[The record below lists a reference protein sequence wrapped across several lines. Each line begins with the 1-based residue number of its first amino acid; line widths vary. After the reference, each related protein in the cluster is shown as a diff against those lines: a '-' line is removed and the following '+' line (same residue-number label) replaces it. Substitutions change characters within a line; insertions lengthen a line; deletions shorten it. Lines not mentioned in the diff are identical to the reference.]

1 MLQINRVLCPVDF
14 SEFSRHA
21 LDHAVAIARQYG
33 GRVTALYVIPPV
45 VSLIPSAES
54 PLYPPVVYTEADLQQ
69 FRDEL
74 DRFVHEECE
83 GCPVDT
89 LVTEGSPVP
98 EIVRQAGALH
108 ADLVVL
114 GTHGRSGFERLVLG
128 SVTERALRKLT
139 TCPVLTVPP
148 RAPDAVPSTPELYAR
163 ILCAIDFS
171 PSSMKALAVASSFA
185 KEADADLTVLHV
197 VESMPVFEPVPMG
210 GPGGTDYEQVARA
223 AAKVRLREVV
233 PADVRT
239 YAEVTEVVTG
249 GKPYREI
256 LRTAAEQHAELIVV
270 GAHGGAAG
278 LLAFGSTLNHVV
290 REATCP
296 VLTVRA

>member
-21 LDHAVAIARQYG
+21 LDHAVAIARQYD

-54 PLYPPVVYTEADLQQ
+54 PLYPPVVYTEADMTQ

-74 DRFVHEECE
+74 DRFVREECE

-89 LVTEGSPVP
+89 LVTEGSPVA
-98 EIVRQAGALH
+98 EIVRQSVELK

-128 SVTERALRKLT
+128 SVTERALRKLA
-139 TCPVLTVPP
+139 CPVLTVPP
-148 RAPDAVPSTPELYAR
+148 RAPDAVPSTPELYKR
-163 ILCAIDFS
+163 ILCAVDFS
-171 PSSMKALAVASSFA
+171 PSSMRALAVASSFA
-185 KEADADLTVLHV
+185 KEGDADLLVLHV

-233 PADVRT
+233 PADVR
-239 YAEVTEVVTG
+239 ASCEVTEVVAG

-256 LRTAAEQHAELIVV
+256 LRAAAEQHAEVIVV
-270 GAHGGAAG
+270 GAHSGAAG

-290 REATCP
+290 RESTCP